1 MKRSRK
7 RITGKT
13 SELLTAGNIDI
24 LKRRIPFEVL
34 NLTSFSNLSKL
45 RHFKF
50 GHGSIPGYEAAVR
63 QNAGK
68 RAIISETRV
77 LANCGY
83 VTPICQT
90 LNQAQVWI
98 ESSEP
103 SNFGCAVNDRRV
115 RVEVHESNGK
125 SKVDALYKSAL
136 SVITSSF
143 V

>member
-68 RAIISETRV
+68 RAIISENR
-77 LANCGY
+77 GY